1 MPTGVFV
8 LLACLMTGTQQGAAP
23 PADAKK
29 TTAQAQPSAAEAAA
43 ARKRR
48 AAVRAE
54 AEKTVSGFAESKDVA
69 LKVAA
74 CEAPDSPLPAATCD
88 PVLKSA
94 KRSSVN
100 VARVND
106 LAAKSAAGD
115 AQAADE
121 LKRFT
126 QELKDKD
133 PAAAIEAV
141 RSFAGTEGAEVLRE
155 LTASKQPEV
164 RQMAAAALADKDPD
178 QARELVKQA
187 MTGKGPSDAGFQAAV
202 GLAAAGDAEYLS
214 RVSQWL
220 PTLQGRDRFKAATAL
235 SKQQSADGIDALT
248 QIARSGD
255 DEMLRLEAAASL
267 VEINPAAAAEAVSRG
282 LQSENMWVRAEA
294 ASIAPRLG
302 DEWIDR
308 VKALLTDPNEYVR
321 LRAAAAVLK
330 LPAATPRK

>member
-1 MPTGVFV
+1 MSTGVFV
-8 LLACLMTGTQQGAAP
+8 LLAWLFTGIQQGATP
-23 PADAKK
+23 PAGANE
-29 TTAQAQPSAAEAAA
+29 TTAKPQPSAAEAAA
-43 ARKRR
+43 QKQR

-54 AEKTVSGFAESKDVA
+54 AEKTVSSFADAKDPS

-74 CEAPDSPLPAATCD
+74 CEAPDSPLPEATCE

-106 LAAKSAAGD
+106 LAKKSAAGD
-115 AQAADE
+115 TQAADE

-133 PAAAIEAV
+133 PAAAIEAAK
-141 RSFAGTEGAEVLRE
+141 SFPGTEGAELLRD
-155 LTASKQPEV
+155 LTSSQQPDV

-178 QARELVKQA
+178 QARELIKQA
-187 MTGKGPSDAGFQAAV
+187 MSGKGGADVGFQAAV
-202 GLAAAGDAEYLS
+202 SLAAGGDSENLA
-214 RVSQWL
+214 RVSHWL

-235 SKQQSADGIDALT
+235 SKQQSADGVEALT
-248 QIARSGD
+248 QIARSGE
-255 DEMLRLEAAASL
+255 DEMLRLEAAAAL
-267 VEINPAAAAEAVSRG
+267 VDSHPAVAAEAVSRG
-282 LQSENMWVRAEA
+282 LQSENMWVRGEA

-308 VKALLTDPNEYVR
+308 VKALLNDPNEWVR

-330 LPAATPRK
+330 ATPRK